1 MSDINPYYYS
11 WREISIEQWC
21 DILQN
26 HEITT
31 QECIDI
37 LKVVRVQL
45 HLLYLYILRIE
56 RLQAEFRLFDV
67 LFHKI
72 RFPLSLKFPAVD
84 RFSI

>member
-31 QECIDI
+31 Q
-37 LKVVRVQL
+37 
-45 HLLYLYILRIE
+45 
-56 RLQAEFRLFDV
+56 
-67 LFHKI
+67 
-72 RFPLSLKFPAVD
+72 
-84 RFSI
+84 

>member
-37 LKVVRVQL
+37 LKVVGDILLSGRRL
-45 HLLYLYILRIE
+45 HYG
-56 RLQAEFRLFDV
+56 
-67 LFHKI
+67 
-72 RFPLSLKFPAVD
+72 
-84 RFSI
+84 